1 MLKMTG
7 KIIVI
12 LRSHRKAVWVI
23 PAFQVV
29 TCMVD
34 PALSDEEI
42 EKISLST
49 KQAARRIK

>member
-12 LRSHRKAVWVI
+12 LRSHRKALWVI

-29 TCMVD
+29 TCM
-34 PALSDEEI
+34 SSSEQYSEHI
-42 EKISLST
+42 GKIMDCI
-49 KQAARRIK
+49 RISNH